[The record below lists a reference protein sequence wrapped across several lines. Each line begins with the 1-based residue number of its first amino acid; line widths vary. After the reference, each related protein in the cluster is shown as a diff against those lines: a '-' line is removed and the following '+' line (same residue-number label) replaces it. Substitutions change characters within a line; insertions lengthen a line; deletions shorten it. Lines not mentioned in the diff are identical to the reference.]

1 MVMVETDRQRVFRYR
16 DKVRRQALVWLI
28 VSVIVLV
35 ALLVVLAAN
44 WSGLGLPARIFGAL
58 LGLAV
63 LVTARAQWSRMAFRC
78 AILPDRLELRT
89 PFGTRAIP
97 WEQIVE
103 VRRIRLPKPGRT
115 PRWACAVLTRGRTG
129 NAIPTYAFDDQ
140 LEDAAEALQAVVQA
154 TPHAT
159 HTNT

>member
-1 MVMVETDRQRVFRYR
+1 
-16 DKVRRQALVWLI
+16 
-28 VSVIVLV
+28 
-35 ALLVVLAAN
+35 
-44 WSGLGLPARIFGAL
+44 
-58 LGLAV
+58 
-63 LVTARAQWSRMAFRC
+63 MAFRC

>member
-1 MVMVETDRQRVFRYR
+1 MTETGSQRVFRYR
-16 DKVRRQALVWLI
+16 GNVRRQALLWLI
-28 VSVIVLV
+28 ISGIVLAGLIGV
-35 ALLVVLAAN
+35 LVTN
-44 WSGLGLPARIFGAL
+44 WSTLTLLARVLGII
-58 LGLAV
+58 LGFT
-63 LVTARAQWSRMAFRC
+63 LVTTARAQWSRIAFRC

-97 WEQIVE
+97 WEEIVE

-115 PRWACAVLTRGRTG
+115 ARWACAVLTRGRTG

-140 LEDAAEALQAVVQA
+140 LEGASEALQAVVEA

-159 HTNT
+159 HTNI